1 MKAFRLAN
9 PTTLDQV
16 VEILKANRQR
26 GARSRAQVLAGGQ
39 DLLTEM
45 KEHLA
50 EPDVVVNLKG
60 IGGLDGIQ
68 ADASGA
74 LAIGVLA
81 RLADLEEHEGVRKH
95 APMLAEAARQVASPQ
110 IRSVGTVGGNLCQ
123 RPRCWY
129 FRNEHAKCI
138 KKGGSECFSH
148 DGENKYNAILG
159 GGPSWIVH
167 PSDLAPALVALEA
180 RATIRGGDGERTV
193 PLEQFFTLPSEGSVL
208 QENVLRDDEV
218 LTRIDVPAPPAGS
231 RGTYLKFKERGSF
244 DFALA
249 SVAVSLAVESGKV
262 ARARVVLGG
271 VAPIPWRAPDA
282 EAALVGKALDDATL
296 RQAAE
301 AALRGAEPL
310 SKNAYKV
317 PLAKGLVVRALQ
329 SLAKAS

>member
-16 VEILKANRQR
+16 VEILKANRTR
-26 GARSRAQVLAGGQ
+26 GARGRAQILAGGQ

-60 IGGLDGIQ
+60 IGGLDEIRVEAGGAI
-68 ADASGA
+68 AIGA
-74 LAIGVLA
+74 LAK
-81 RLADLEEHEGVRKH
+81 LADLEEHEGVRKH
-95 APMLAEAARQVASPQ
+95 VPLLAEAARSVASPQ

-180 RATIRGGDGERTV
+180 RATIRGGAGERTV
-193 PLEQFFTLPSEGSVL
+193 PLEQFFTLPSEGSIL
-208 QENVLRDDEV
+208 QENVLQEDEV
-218 LTRIDVPAPPAGS
+218 LTRVDVPAQPSGT

-249 SVAVSLAVESGKV
+249 SVAVSLALEGGKV
-262 ARARVVLGG
+262 ARARLVLGG
-271 VAPIPWRAPDA
+271 VAPIPWRAPEA
-282 EAALVGKALDDATL
+282 EAALVGQALDEATM
-296 RQAAE
+296 RRAAE
-301 AALRGAEPL
+301 AAVHGAEPL

-329 SLAKAS
+329 SLAKAT

>member
-9 PTTLDQV
+9 PTTIDQV
-16 VEILKANRQR
+16 VEILKANSQR
-26 GARSRAQVLAGGQ
+26 GARNRAQVLAGGQ

-60 IGGLDGIQ
+60 IRGLDEIRAEG
-68 ADASGA
+68 SG
-74 LAIGVLA
+74 LAIGALV
-81 RLADLEEHEGVRKH
+81 RLADLEENERVRT
-95 APMLAEAARQVASPQ
+95 AFPMLAEAARSVASPQ

-148 DGENKYNAILG
+148 DGLNKYNAILG

-167 PSDLAPALVALEA
+167 PSDLAPALVALGA
-180 RATIRGGDGERTV
+180 KATVRGSSGTRTV
-193 PLEQFFTLPSEGSVL
+193 PLEEFFTLPSEGSVL
-208 QENVLRDDEV
+208 QENVLQDDEILERV
-218 LTRIDVPAPPAGS
+218 DVPAAPAGS

-249 SVAVSLAVESGKV
+249 SVAVSVVVQSGKV
-262 ARARVVLGG
+262 SEARLVLGG
-271 VAPIPWRAPDA
+271 VAPVPWRCTDA
-282 EAALVGKALDDATL
+282 EKALVGKALDAETF
-296 RQAAE
+296 RAAAE
-301 AALRGAEPL
+301 AALQGAEPL
-310 SKNAYKV
+310 AQNAYKV

-329 SLAKAS
+329 SLARG

>member
-9 PTTLDQV
+9 PTTIDQV
-16 VEILKANRQR
+16 VEILKANSQR
-26 GARSRAQVLAGGQ
+26 GARNRAQVLAGGQ

-60 IGGLDGIQ
+60 IRGLDEIRAEG
-68 ADASGA
+68 SG
-74 LAIGVLA
+74 LAIGALV
-81 RLADLEEHEGVRKH
+81 RLADLEENERVRT
-95 APMLAEAARQVASPQ
+95 AFPMLAEAARSVASPQ

-148 DGENKYNAILG
+148 DGLNKYNAILG

-167 PSDLAPALVALEA
+167 PSDLAPALVALGA
-180 RATIRGGDGERTV
+180 KATVRGSSGTRTV
-193 PLEQFFTLPSEGSVL
+193 PLEEFFTLPSEGSVL
-208 QENVLRDDEV
+208 QENVLQDDEILERV
-218 LTRIDVPAPPAGS
+218 DVPAAPAGS

-249 SVAVSLAVESGKV
+249 SVAVSVVVQSGKV
-262 ARARVVLGG
+262 SEARLVLGG
-271 VAPIPWRAPDA
+271 VAPVPWRCPDA
-282 EAALVGKALDDATL
+282 EKALVGKALDAETF
-296 RQAAE
+296 RAAAE
-301 AALRGAEPL
+301 AALQGAEPL
-310 SKNAYKV
+310 AQNAYKV

-329 SLAKAS
+329 SLARG

>member
-9 PTTLDQV
+9 PTTLDQAI
-16 VEILKANRQR
+16 ELLKANRVR
-26 GARSRAQVLAGGQ
+26 GARGKAQLLAGGQ

-50 EPDVVVNLKG
+50 EPEVVVNLKG
-60 IGGLDGIQ
+60 IHGLDEIR
-68 ADASGA
+68 ADGAGAFAIGA
-74 LAIGVLA
+74 LA
-81 RLADLEEHEGVRKH
+81 RLSDLEEHEGVQKH
-95 APMLAEAARQVASPQ
+95 HPMLAEAARSVASPQ
-110 IRSVGTVGGNLCQ
+110 IRSVATVGGNLCQ

-148 DGENKYNAILG
+148 DGLNKYNAILG

-167 PSDLAPALVALEA
+167 PSDLAPALVALDA
-180 RATIRGGDGERTV
+180 RATLRGGAGERAV
-193 PLEQFFTLPSEGSVL
+193 PLESFFTLPSEGSVL
-208 QENVLRDDEV
+208 QENVLQEDEV
-218 LTRIDVPAPPAGS
+218 LARVDVPAPASGT

-249 SVAVSLAVESGKV
+249 SVAVSLVLEGGKV
-262 ARARVVLGG
+262 ARARLVLGG

-282 EAALVGKALDDATL
+282 EAVLVGKALDDAAF
-296 RQAAE
+296 RAAAE
-301 AALRGAEPL
+301 AAVKGAEPL
-310 SKNAYKV
+310 SMNAYKV

-329 SLAKAS
+329 SLAKA